1 MSDAHSL
8 TKQYCPNCNSE
19 AERSG
24 NKITCVAC
32 DATFE
37 IKKTGAAHVVK
48 LGQVESLE
56 GRVSAIEALLNPKP
70 EGEEPEETEEEEDIL

>member
-1 MSDAHSL
+1 MSD
-8 TKQYCPNCNSE
+8 KVQCPNCQSE

-37 IKKTGAAHVVK
+37 LKKTGAAHVVK
-48 LGQVESLE
+48 LGQVEALE
-56 GRVSAIEALLNPKP
+56 GRVGALEALLNPKP
-70 EGEEPEETEEEEDIL
+70 EGEEPETEEEEDIL

>member
-1 MSDAHSL
+1 MSD
-8 TKQYCPNCNSE
+8 KVQCPNCQSE

-24 NKITCVAC
+24 NKIICVAC

-48 LGQVESLE
+48 LGQVEALE
-56 GRVSAIEALLNPKP
+56 GRVGALEALLNPKP
-70 EGEEPEETEEEEDIL
+70 EGEEPETEEEEDIL

>member
-1 MSDAHSL
+1 MSD
-8 TKQYCPNCNSE
+8 KIQCPNCQSE

-24 NKITCVAC
+24 NKIICVAC